1 MLSPG
6 KGKIGRNDPCPCGSG
21 KKYKRCCLEQ
31 QCATHSFWARQRDA
45 SDQLTRDMLRFAER
59 KFGDQIQVAWEDFK
73 MTDLPVPLDAYPGEQ
88 QIFIPY
94 FLFHWDPQRPRSGK
108 GAIRRGGIVTR
119 WYELEKGGR
128 LSELERLF
136 LEQATTQ
143 PLSFF
148 EVLWSEPGER
158 IRLRDIL
165 IGGETEVVEQS
176 AYISLSLRA
185 DLEPADTLHSRLY
198 GPDPHP
204 AQVEGRGDWS
214 PEAAAKEDR
223 QAKSGFD
230 SRRSCTM
237 PGCDSSQ
244 VPNDSGW
251 TVHSPTIGQY
261 GR

>member
-1 MLSPG
+1 
-6 KGKIGRNDPCPCGSG
+6 
-21 KKYKRCCLEQ
+21 
-31 QCATHSFWARQRDA
+31 
-45 SDQLTRDMLRFAER
+45 
-59 KFGDQIQVAWEDFK
+59 

-88 QIFIPY
+88 QIFMPY

-108 GAIRRGGIVTR
+108 GAIWRGGIVTR

-176 AYISLSLRA
+176 ASHMLQKRS
-185 DLEPADTLHSRLY
+185 E
-198 GPDPHP
+198 
-204 AQVEGRGDWS
+204 E
-214 PEAAAKEDR
+214 
-223 QAKSGFD
+223 
-230 SRRSCTM
+230 RRVGKGGTTE
-237 PGCDSSQ
+237 
-244 VPNDSGW
+244 W
-251 TVHSPTIGQY
+251 
-261 GR
+261 